1 MEERNIERRQLLSL
15 GVLLFLAPALRLFPA
30 EAAASA
36 GRAAWLTPLAA
47 LPMLLFYAA
56 FLTKLLS
63 LRREGEALPELL
75 GRVAGWPALAL
86 TSLWLLLYT
95 AFVLRAGADRF
106 VGTIYPRAS
115 YAVFAEIMGALA
127 LAGALAGPRA
137 LARVGRMLLPF
148 VLGILLLLLAISL
161 RTVRLDN
168 LWPLYPRDLPGLA
181 RGALAPLDV
190 AAGAAAALC
199 FPARAGK
206 HSPHAQRTLTLWMA
220 ALCALLTLLALAVT
234 GSLGHELT
242 SELSRPFF
250 VLVRTLTFFRTVE
263 RVEALVVMLWIFP
276 DFLTASLF
284 LWAFSQCLY
293 RLLGGGEE
301 GSLAAR
307 AGLKT
312 VSPLIWLGAPAAV
325 ALSLFLAPDARRLER
340 WSQALIPACN
350 LLFCFVLLPAV
361 YGLAKWKEKKKE
373 NQ

>member
-1 MEERNIERRQLLSL
+1 MERNIERRQLLSL

-30 EAAASA
+30 EAASAA
-36 GRAAWLTPLAA
+36 GRASWLTPLAA
-47 LPMLLFYAA
+47 LPLLIFYAA

-63 LRREGEALPELL
+63 LRREGEALPELI
-75 GRVAGWPALAL
+75 GRAAGRPALAL
-86 TSLWLLLYT
+86 TALWLLLYA

-106 VGTIYPRAS
+106 VGTVYPRAS
-115 YAVFAEIMGALA
+115 YAVFAEVMGALA

-148 VLGILLLLLAISL
+148 VLGVLLVLLAIAL
-161 RTVRLDN
+161 GAVRADN
-168 LWPLYPRDLPGLA
+168 LWPLQPRELSGLA
-181 RGALAPLDV
+181 RGALTPLDV
-190 AAGAAAALC
+190 VAGAAAALC
-199 FPARAGK
+199 FPARAGQPG
-206 HSPHAQRTLTLWMA
+206 SDARRALALWMA
-220 ALCALLTLLALAVT
+220 GLCVLLTLLAFAVT

-242 SELSRPFF
+242 GELSRPFF

-301 GSLAAR
+301 GSLAVR

-312 VSPLIWLGAPAAV
+312 AGPLIWLGAPAAV
-325 ALSLFLAPDARRLER
+325 VLALFLAPDARRLER

-361 YGLAKWKEKKKE
+361 YALAKWREKKGEK
-373 NQ
+373 